1 MIAALLLVLAAA
13 SAAEPTG
20 TLTLACEG
28 TAADKTDLIREAARP
43 EPVSMGLIIDFT
55 TKTIAGFE
63 RVFPSFV
70 FARLACHRGTS
81 ATLLGFVV
89 SYFGRQFNRGRSM
102 NQFVASCLASGAVA
116 SQSQAAV

>member
-43 EPVSMGLIIDFT
+43 ERFLWVSSSTSRLRRLRALSGFFQASYSHASHAIVGLPRRCW
-55 TKTIAGFE
+55 GLSS
-63 RVFPSFV
+63 V
-70 FARLACHRGTS
+70 
-81 ATLLGFVV
+81 TLGGNLTGD
-89 SYFGRQFNRGRSM
+89 
-102 NQFVASCLASGAVA
+102 GA
-116 SQSQAAV
+116 

>member
-20 TLTLACEG
+20 TLTLGCEG

-55 TKTIAGFE
+55 TKTITALSGF
-63 RVFPSFV
+63 F
-70 FARLACHRGTS
+70 
-81 ATLLGFVV
+81 
-89 SYFGRQFNRGRSM
+89 Q
-102 NQFVASCLASGAVA
+102 ASPGIKSR
-116 SQSQAAV
+116 